1 MKYWRGYLVALIL
14 AVLSWALMQYA
25 QAHSALLDVVY
36 PYMTRILQTGL
47 ATWSSGVD
55 FCVWQMVL
63 LLFAA
68 AVLAVAVLTVLM
80 HWNPIQ
86 VFGWVLVP
94 LSLVSMLSAA
104 LYGMNEHTGPIME
117 DLRLETVEYSV
128 ASLEEAAIYYADQAQ
143 ALSGKVSRDN
153 SGNVDFADL
162 PTLAQQAGE
171 GFTALT
177 YEHKYPI
184 FAGSTIPVKELGWS
198 GKYTGE
204 GVTGMTVALTGE
216 SAVNPQ
222 VPDVGMP
229 FAICHEMSHRMSI
242 ARDSDANLAAVLAC
256 VASPYEEFQYSGYLM
271 ALRYCYNTLAAVDG
285 GTGRAALMRVD
296 SHLNTNMK
304 KDLATY
310 EAFFPKGMN
319 PVDDA
324 TTTLMVSWHVGTVVI
339 PRQEAQTPV
348 EVFDP
353 MDESD
358 ERLWDVLNPP
368 TPTVAEATTP

>member
-14 AVLSWALMQYA
+14 AVISWALMQYA
-25 QAHSALLDVVY
+25 EAHSALLDVVY
-36 PYMTRILQTGL
+36 PYMTRILQSGL

-55 FCVWQMVL
+55 FCLWQAIL
-63 LLFAA
+63 LIFGV
-68 AVLAVAVLTVLM
+68 AVLAVVVLTILL

-94 LSLVSMLSAA
+94 LSLVSMLSTA
-104 LYGMNEHTGPIME
+104 LYGMNEHTGTIIE

-143 ALSGKVSRDN
+143 ALSEKISRDQK
-153 SGNVDFADL
+153 GNADFQDL
-162 PTLAQQAGE
+162 KTLAEQAGE

-177 YEHKYPI
+177 YESKYPI
-184 FAGSTIPVKELGWS
+184 FAGSTLPVKELGWS
-198 GKYTGE
+198 GKYADE

-229 FAICHEMSHRMSI
+229 FAICHEMAHRMSI
-242 ARDSDANLAAVLAC
+242 ARDSDANLAGILAC
-256 VASPYEEFQYSGYLM
+256 LASPYEEFRYSGYLM

-296 SHLNTNMK
+296 SHLSSGMK
-304 KDLATY
+304 KDLAT
-310 EAFFPKGMN
+310 
-319 PVDDA
+319 
-324 TTTLMVSWHVGTVVI
+324 
-339 PRQEAQTPV
+339 
-348 EVFDP
+348 
-353 MDESD
+353 
-358 ERLWDVLNPP
+358 
-368 TPTVAEATTP
+368 